1 MPSQRLFKGAYII
14 LRVLDYIWFKTIR
27 ESGGG
32 TYMGTVVRLEH
43 YTKNFKKVTVLDDI
57 NLTLESG
64 KVIGLK
70 GKNGSGKTMLMR
82 AISGLILPTSG
93 KVFINDKELGK
104 QISFPPSIGLLIEN
118 PSFIANYTGFKNLK
132 ILASIQNKISDEEI
146 REAIRK
152 VGLKPDDPRTF
163 KKYSLGMKQRLGI
176 AAAIMEKPDIVILDE
191 PINALDEAGAGLIK
205 GILDE
210 LKANGSLIIIA
221 CHDTEELNYLSDEV
235 YEIYEGQLV
244 DKEAAEAA
252 KKAVEEARKAI
263 EEANK
268 KAEAK
273 KDGRAEE
280 NKEAVS

>member
-1 MPSQRLFKGAYII
+1 MPSQRLFKGVYII

-252 KKAVEEARKAI
+252 KKAI

>member
-252 KKAVEEARKAI
+252 KKAVEEA
-263 EEANK
+263 NK

>member
-191 PINALDEAGAGLIK
+191 PINALDDSVAGVIK

-252 KKAVEEARKAI
+252 KKAI

>member
-146 REAIRK
+146 REVIRK

-252 KKAVEEARKAI
+252 KKAI

>member
-146 REAIRK
+146 RETIRK

-252 KKAVEEARKAI
+252 KKAI